1 MYIKEGW
8 KNAENGRVGD
18 PRIQF
23 LNFQQLQD
31 TLSSNTKKI
40 SIKIDAQL
48 IEEDHIDYFK
58 KLVKKHKGDQEII
71 FNLSAN
77 GNGLNINLYSVKNKV
92 KISEE
97 LIKSLKEKKLEFRLN

>member
-1 MYIKEGW
+1 MQKLEDRRS
-8 KNAENGRVGD
+8 KNSILKLTT
-18 PRIQF
+18 PRHF
-23 LNFQQLQD
+23 K
-31 TLSSNTKKI
+31 SNTKRI
-40 SIKIDAQL
+40 SIKMDAQL
-48 IEEDHIDYFK
+48 IEQNHIDFFK
-58 KLVKKHKGDQEII
+58 KLVKKHKGDQEIV